1 MIADASHVCLIR
13 NGHPMMSRIT
23 GTGCMLT
30 ALVAAY
36 LAANPGSAF
45 TATAAAVCAMGL
57 AGERAHARLGGFDGN
72 ATYRSYIIDEICNL
86 TGDVLEA
93 GARYE
98 LR

>member
-1 MIADASHVCLIR
+1 MKIARFVLKIV
-13 NGHPMMSRIT
+13 
-23 GTGCMLT
+23 
-30 ALVAAY
+30 ALS
-36 LAANPGSAF
+36 L
-45 TATAAAVCAMGL
+45 ATAAAVCAMGL